1 MKICSL
7 FAEHN
12 RIIRALKSACRLWRV
27 KFTIFKF
34 TRSLAWR
41 LTVFET
47 DKEVLDWYERQPRA
61 LTKQFVDSIP
71 WRDVRNYELKSSFVP
86 FLVYTRDGQ
95 YFTDIES
102 RQL

>member
-47 DKEVLDWYERQPRA
+47 DKEVLDWYERHPRA
-61 LTKQFVDSIP
+61 LTKQFVASIP
-71 WRDVRNYELKSSFVP
+71 WRAFRSYELNSNFLT
-86 FLVYTRDGQ
+86 FLVHMPSDP
-95 YFTDIES
+95 YFTEIHYH
-102 RQL
+102 